1 MEDQKQA
8 KRPLPNLKE
17 MDTSDYWKAT
27 KDHELT
33 YQQCDHCEKVVFY
46 PISHCTG
53 CMEGT
58 LQIKKASGNGTIYTF
73 SIIRQ
78 SYHPFFR
85 NLVPYAVAWVDLDEG
100 PRILANITGID
111 DPTKDIS
118 IDQRV
123 SVVWEDHE
131 DLSVPLFKPA

>member
-33 YQQCDHCEKVVFY
+33 YQQCDHCEQVVFY
-46 PISHCTG
+46 PRSHCTG

>member
-1 MEDQKQA
+1 
-8 KRPLPNLKE
+8 
-17 MDTSDYWKAT
+17 
-27 KDHELT
+27 
-33 YQQCDHCEKVVFY
+33 
-46 PISHCTG
+46 
-53 CMEGT
+53 MEGT
-58 LQIKKASGNGTIYTF
+58 LQTKNASGNGTIYTF

-131 DLSVPLFKPA
+131 DLSIPLFKPA